1 MQTQETRIY
10 NLIKNSGSFGVEN
23 YKLSRIALSYTKV
36 ISNLREDGH
45 NIYGERQRLPNG
57 RYSGTWKYYL
67 NQSKRHAGN
76 VQSAKVKVNP
86 LIRELMIIKSRGR
99 FGAYNEVC
107 RKLKE
112 LGV

>member
-23 YKLSRIALSYTKV
+23 YKL